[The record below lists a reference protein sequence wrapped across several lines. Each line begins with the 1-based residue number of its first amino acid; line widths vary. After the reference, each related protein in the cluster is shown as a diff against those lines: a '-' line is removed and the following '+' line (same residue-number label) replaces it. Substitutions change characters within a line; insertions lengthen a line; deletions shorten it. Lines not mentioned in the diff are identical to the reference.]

1 MIWQRRFRSS
11 CLDMRRA
18 REITSRLTRS
28 AAGGYRRRGVRA
40 AEAELYARRA
50 TIPDEDLTITWTNIL
65 TGNGSTT
72 MKFGSGPTWQ
82 TGCVD
87 SGLQFILAC
96 NSGSIE
102 LRAVFFVSG
111 SCPTGLS
118 NYCSNLRSNPLSLT
132 LAEHI
137 CSPFSLTF
145 TLDETGCPELT
156 DEGNTQFVITR

>member
-1 MIWQRRFRSS
+1 MATTIPVVVLGHEASAGDYLTAYAVGGRWVSEKGSS
-11 CLDMRRA
+11 
-18 REITSRLTRS
+18 
-28 AAGGYRRRGVRA
+28 GGGSGT
-40 AEAELYARRA
+40 LCSPCK
-50 TIPDEDLTITWTNIL
+50 IPDEDLTITWTNIL

-72 MKFGSGPTWQ
+72 MKFGSGPTWK

-102 LRAVFFVSG
+102 LLAVFFVSG